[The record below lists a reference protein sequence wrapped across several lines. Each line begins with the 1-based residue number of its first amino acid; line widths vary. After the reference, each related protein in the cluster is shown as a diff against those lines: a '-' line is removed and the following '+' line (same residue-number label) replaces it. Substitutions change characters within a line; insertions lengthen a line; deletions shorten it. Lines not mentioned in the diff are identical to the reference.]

1 MGTTYFLNPDLTFVW
16 QCVLI
21 GGRVST
27 QQFCHACCSAIYGLV
42 CFCLRVC
49 GRRIPE
55 HRVWTYLIQI
65 AEGLQ
70 YIHSRRILHRDL
82 KVALIL
88 QAVVDLADP
97 AAVVIV

>member
-1 MGTTYFLNPDLTFVW
+1 MLRTLS
-16 QCVLI
+16 C
-21 GGRVST
+21 R
-27 QQFCHACCSAIYGLV
+27 ACCSDIYGLV
-42 CFCLRVC
+42 CLCVRVC

-82 KVALIL
+82 KVALAL
-88 QAVVDLADP
+88 QSVVDLADP
-97 AAVVIV
+97 AAAIVVRSLVPLLQGFAHRSCCPCLW